1 MSQWSAPWNAPKP
14 QAPSVVEPAPAVVEP
29 TPAVEAAPAPTQTT
43 PAPVVE
49 APVAEDTSAKKT
61 TKKVEP
67 TQAE

>member
-14 QAPSVVEPAPAVVEP
+14 QAPAVVEPAPVVEA
-29 TPAVEAAPAPTQTT
+29 TPAPTQTT

-49 APVAEDTSAKKT
+49 APAAEDTSAKKA